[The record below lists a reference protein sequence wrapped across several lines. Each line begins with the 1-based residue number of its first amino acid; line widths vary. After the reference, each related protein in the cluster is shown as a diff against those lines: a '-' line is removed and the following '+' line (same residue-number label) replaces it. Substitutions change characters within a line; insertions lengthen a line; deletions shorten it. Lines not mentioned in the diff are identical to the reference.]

1 MPNPRFVYAPSVE
14 IGRSRFK
21 RSFSHKTTMNTG
33 DLVPIYVEEILPGD
47 TLNMDVNSLVRS
59 LTVQAPVMDNSY
71 LTIEAFYVRN
81 KDIWE
86 HWRQFCGENDTGAWT
101 ESNEYKIPV
110 ASSASLDSYCIGN
123 YMGLPS
129 GINVSTFKVSDL
141 FLRAYIKVW
150 NEWWRDENYQ
160 QPVLFS
166 KTDSPTTGLLYEDV
180 PLKANKFHDYFTSV
194 LPSPQKGDPVTIG
207 LGGVAP
213 INLGSS
219 SALTGQL
226 SSGAGGGSQ
235 NFIINSP
242 IFTANSSTSI
252 GAGQEM
258 DTRFA
263 VNQSS
268 PLSVGLQLNTNN
280 SGTSANFVN
289 VNGIVGNTVSFEN
302 VPVTLANLASENVTA
317 DLSGASA
324 ASVNDW
330 RTAFALQK
338 MLETNA
344 RYGTR
349 YPEYL
354 AGHFGVFAPDA
365 TLDNSEYLGGKRIP
379 LNMETVV
386 ANSSSEGGSKLGDMA
401 GYSKSF
407 GSSGRIVK
415 SFTQHGILVVVAT
428 IRTDHTYSQGIAK
441 KFTRSVLTDF
451 YDPKFANMGEQGVF
465 TREINYL
472 GDPSNSGKVFG
483 YQEYGAEYR
492 YNPNLVTGLMA
503 PSVAGGLTTWTY
515 GDVFDGS
522 TTVASSDFMEET
534 KDNVARTLAYNDSFQ
549 WLCDFFFDI
558 TMVRPMPVYSVPG
571 LIDHH

>member
-21 RSFSHKTTMNTG
+21 RSFSHKTTINTG

-47 TLNMDVNSLVRS
+47 TINMNVNALVRS

-81 KDIWE
+81 KDIWD

-101 ESNEYKIPV
+101 NTTEYKIPV
-110 ASSASLDSYCIGN
+110 ADGVDVKVGSIGN
-123 YMGLPS
+123 YMGIPVGVTPRTF
-129 GINVSTFKVSDL
+129 GISDL
-141 FLRAYIKVW
+141 FLRAYLKVW
-150 NEWWRDENYQ
+150 DEWWRDENYQ
-160 QPVLFS
+160 QPVLYS
-166 KTDSPTTGLLYEDV
+166 TTDMATSSLHYASN

-194 LPSPQKGDPVTIG
+194 LPSPQKGDPVTVG
-207 LGGVAP
+207 LGGTADVSGVLTGTLGGSSFIASNPEVDWPNAP
-213 INLGSS
+213 AGSVGGSVGIGQREGLAQDNPLQTTYDGGQHVQNALRMSFGGYTAGSS
-219 SALTGQL
+219 SFQGTGL
-226 SSGAGGGSQ
+226 K
-235 NFIINSP
+235 
-242 IFTANSSTSI
+242 
-252 GAGQEM
+252 
-258 DTRFA
+258 
-263 VNQSS
+263 
-268 PLSVGLQLNTNN
+268 
-280 SGTSANFVN
+280 
-289 VNGIVGNTVSFEN
+289 
-302 VPVTLANLASENVTA
+302 A
-317 DLSGASA
+317 DLTNATA

-338 MLETNA
+338 MLETDA
-344 RYGTR
+344 RFGNR

-354 AGHFGVFAPDA
+354 AGHFGVYAPDA

-386 ANSSSEGGSKLGDMA
+386 SNSSSEGGSKLGDMA

-407 GSSGRIVK
+407 GDSGRIVK
-415 SFTQHGILVVVAT
+415 SFTQHGIFIVVAT

-451 YDPKFANMGEQGVF
+451 YDPKFANLGEQAVF

-472 GDPSNSGKVFG
+472 GDPTNTGKVFG

-503 PSVAGGLTTWTY
+503 PSVPNGLTTWTY
-515 GDVFDGS
+515 GDVFDAS
-522 TTVASSDFMEET
+522 TDVASADFMEET
-534 KDNVARTLAYNDSFQ
+534 KENVQRTLAYNDTYQ
-549 WLCDFFFDI
+549 WLCDFYLDI
-558 TMVRPMPVYSVPG
+558 TMVRPMPVYSIPG

>member
-21 RSFSHKTTMNTG
+21 RSFSHKTTVNTG

-47 TLNMDVNSLVRS
+47 TINMNVNALVRS

-86 HWRQFCGENDTGAWT
+86 HWRQFCGENDSGAWT
-101 ESNEYKIPV
+101 ETTSYKIPV
-110 ASSASLDSYCIGN
+110 GSEAIIDSYCIGN

-129 GINVSTFKVSDL
+129 GVSINAFRVSDL

-160 QPVLFS
+160 QPILFS
-166 KTDSPTTGLLYEDV
+166 ITDSGTTALLYEDY

-194 LPSPQKGDPVTIG
+194 LPSPQKGDPVTVG
-207 LGGVAP
+207 LGGTANIVDGGSLSGSLSTGAPSGAVEFGNPVFGFPVTTEYSHGTAVNANWIVA
-213 INLGSS
+213 NKTGSS
-219 SALTGQL
+219 SYVNPGFN
-226 SSGAGGGSQ
+226 SVSG
-235 NFIINSP
+235 
-242 IFTANSSTSI
+242 
-252 GAGQEM
+252 
-258 DTRFA
+258 
-263 VNQSS
+263 SS
-268 PLSVGLQLNTNN
+268 PNYSLANKLN
-280 SGTSANFVN
+280 
-289 VNGIVGNTVSFEN
+289 VSSIDFAN
-302 VPVTLANLASENVTA
+302 VPVTFSSVAGEDFKVDLANAT
-317 DLSGASA
+317 A

-407 GSSGRIVK
+407 GDSGRIVK

-451 YDPKFANMGEQGVF
+451 YDPKFANLGEQAVF

-472 GDPSNSGKVFG
+472 GDSNNAGKVFG

-503 PSVAGGLTTWTY
+503 PSVSNGLTTWTY

-549 WLCDFFFDI
+549 WLCDFYFDI

>member
-21 RSFSHKTTMNTG
+21 RSFSHKTTLNTG

-47 TLNMDVNSLVRS
+47 TVNMSVNALVRS

-71 LTIEAFYVRN
+71 LTIEAFYIRN
-81 KDIWE
+81 KDIWD

-101 ESNEYKIPV
+101 NTTEYKIPV
-110 ASSASLDSYCIGN
+110 AQGIAVKVGSVGN
-123 YMGLPS
+123 YMGIPVGVTPATF
-129 GINVSTFKVSDL
+129 GISDL
-141 FLRAYIKVW
+141 FLRAYLKVW

-160 QPVLFS
+160 QPVLYS
-166 KTDSPTTGLLYEDV
+166 KTDTATSDWHYANS

-194 LPSPQKGDPVTIG
+194 LPSPQKGDPVTVG
-207 LGGVAP
+207 LGGTANIIDGGSLTGTLETTSGSLDIRPVTYMGTSGG
-213 INLGSS
+213 NLSSNQQVPLNFAVS
-219 SALTGQL
+219 SA
-226 SSGAGGGSQ
+226 GAKVLAGT
-235 NFIINSP
+235 P
-242 IFTANSSTSI
+242 VVSI
-252 GAGQEM
+252 GDSGQVAALNIIQGNS
-258 DTRFA
+258 TI
-263 VNQSS
+263 SS
-268 PLSVGLQLNTNN
+268 ASASFTNVY
-280 SGTSANFVN
+280 GDNFKV
-289 VNGIVGNTVSFEN
+289 
-302 VPVTLANLASENVTA
+302 
-317 DLSGASA
+317 DLSQATA

-407 GSSGRIVK
+407 GDSGRIVK
-415 SFTQHGILVVVAT
+415 SFTQHGIFIVVAT

-451 YDPKFANMGEQGVF
+451 YDPKFANLGEQAVY

-492 YNPNLVTGLMA
+492 YNPNLVTGLLA
-503 PSVAGGLTTWTY
+503 PAVPNGLTTWTY
-515 GDVFDGS
+515 GDVFDAS
-522 TTVASSDFMEET
+522 TTVASADFMEET
-534 KDNVARTLAYNDSFQ
+534 KDNVQRTLAYNDTFQ
-549 WLCDFFFDI
+549 WLCDFYFDI

>member
-21 RSFSHKTTMNTG
+21 RSFSHKTTINTG

-47 TLNMDVNSLVRS
+47 TINMNVNALVRS

-81 KDIWE
+81 KDIWD

-101 ESNEYKIPV
+101 NTTSYKIPV
-110 ASSASLDSYCIGN
+110 CSGGEIDTYCIGN

-129 GINVSTFKVSDL
+129 GINPAIFKVSDL

-150 NEWWRDENYQ
+150 DEWWRDENYQ
-160 QPVLFS
+160 QPILYS
-166 KTDSPTTGLLYEDV
+166 TTDQPTLSILYEDQ

-194 LPSPQKGDPVTIG
+194 LPSPQKGSAVTVG
-207 LGGVAP
+207 
-213 INLGSS
+213 LGSS
-219 SALTGQL
+219 A
-226 SSGAGGGSQ
+226 
-235 NFIINSP
+235 P
-242 IFTANSSTSI
+242 I
-252 GAGQEM
+252 
-258 DTRFA
+258 D
-263 VNQSS
+263 VN
-268 PLSVGLQLNTNN
+268 
-280 SGTSANFVN
+280 
-289 VNGIVGNTVSFEN
+289 
-302 VPVTLANLASENVTA
+302 
-317 DLSGASA
+317 SGASIEGTINLQTIKLNSPTLAFSKAPDGDVASSNYGAVNVKEGELNSLIYGGSHNYVPADSLTGSVGASTSFGADVSSVTGLYANLVNATA
-324 ASVNDW
+324 ASVNDL

-338 MLETNA
+338 MLESSA
-344 RYGTR
+344 RFGSR

-354 AGHFGVFAPDA
+354 VGHFGVYAPDA

-407 GSSGRIVK
+407 GDSGRIVK
-415 SFTQHGILVVVAT
+415 SFTQHGIFIVVAT

-451 YDPKFANMGEQGVF
+451 YDPKFANLGEQAVF

-472 GDPSNSGKVFG
+472 GDPTNTGKVFG

-492 YNPNLVTGLMA
+492 YNPNMVTGLMA
-503 PSVAGGLTTWTY
+503 PSVPNGLTPWSY
-515 GDVFDGS
+515 GDVFDAS

-534 KDNVARTLAYNDSFQ
+534 KDNVQRTLAYNDSFQ
-549 WLCDFFFDI
+549 WLCDFYFDI

>member
-21 RSFSHKTTMNTG
+21 RSFSHKTTINTG

-47 TLNMDVNSLVRS
+47 TINMNVNALVRS

-81 KDIWE
+81 KDIWD

-101 ESNEYKIPV
+101 NTTEYKIPV
-110 ASSASLDSYCIGN
+110 ADGVDVKVGSIGN
-123 YMGLPS
+123 YMGIPVGVTPRTF
-129 GINVSTFKVSDL
+129 GISDL
-141 FLRAYIKVW
+141 FLRAYLKVW
-150 NEWWRDENYQ
+150 DEWWRDENYQ
-160 QPVLFS
+160 QPVLYS
-166 KTDSPTTGLLYEDV
+166 TTDMPTSSLHYASN

-194 LPSPQKGDPVTIG
+194 LPSPQKGDPVTVG
-207 LGGVAP
+207 LGGTADVSGVLTGTLGGSSFMASNPKVDWPNAP
-213 INLGSS
+213 AGAVGGSVGIGQREGLAQDNPLQSTYDGGQHVQNALRMSFGGYTAGSS
-219 SALTGQL
+219 SFQGTGL
-226 SSGAGGGSQ
+226 K
-235 NFIINSP
+235 
-242 IFTANSSTSI
+242 
-252 GAGQEM
+252 
-258 DTRFA
+258 
-263 VNQSS
+263 
-268 PLSVGLQLNTNN
+268 
-280 SGTSANFVN
+280 
-289 VNGIVGNTVSFEN
+289 
-302 VPVTLANLASENVTA
+302 A
-317 DLSGASA
+317 DLTNATA

-338 MLETNA
+338 MLETDA
-344 RYGTR
+344 RFGNR

-354 AGHFGVFAPDA
+354 AGHFGVYAPDA

-386 ANSSSEGGSKLGDMA
+386 SNSSSEGGSKLGDMA

-407 GSSGRIVK
+407 GDSGRIVK
-415 SFTQHGILVVVAT
+415 SFTQHGIFIVVAT

-451 YDPKFANMGEQGVF
+451 YDPKFANLGEQAVF

-472 GDPSNSGKVFG
+472 GDPTNTGKVFG

-503 PSVAGGLTTWTY
+503 PSVPNGLTTWTY
-515 GDVFDGS
+515 GDVFDAS
-522 TTVASSDFMEET
+522 TDVASADFMEET
-534 KDNVARTLAYNDSFQ
+534 KENVQRTLAYNDTYQ
-549 WLCDFFFDI
+549 WLCDFYLDI
-558 TMVRPMPVYSVPG
+558 TMVRPMPVYSIPG